1 MGLFFKKNQRS
12 FSGEEIREYVRND
25 FAGTNAPGTSARN
38 LPEGAAADSV
48 YEVIHEMICHGSPD
62 DYCCAFQFF
71 EFIYTS
77 GSIIPGQAWENLL
90 ECIRSRGLVDEMFYS
105 GMSMEKYDMVLDF
118 LPYTSA
124 DRASVKEYLFRY
136 LNKYP
141 ALAYN
146 FFERYIELNENHF
159 DKDLYDS
166 LPSDGENLFFLK
178 LLFAKLPAADEFS
191 SMEMLRALE
200 PSCPSCYR
208 KFFEKDVLWQQKFEQ
223 AEDYDSVF
231 TFAAAFLVDL
241 VDSRYT
247 NEDFISSVKECLD
260 SQEIRSLA

>member
-1 MGLFFKKNQRS
+1 
-12 FSGEEIREYVRND
+12 
-25 FAGTNAPGTSARN
+25 
-38 LPEGAAADSV
+38 
-48 YEVIHEMICHGSPD
+48 
-62 DYCCAFQFF
+62 
-71 EFIYTS
+71 
-77 GSIIPGQAWENLL
+77 
-90 ECIRSRGLVDEMFYS
+90 
-105 GMSMEKYDMVLDF
+105 MEKYDMVLDF